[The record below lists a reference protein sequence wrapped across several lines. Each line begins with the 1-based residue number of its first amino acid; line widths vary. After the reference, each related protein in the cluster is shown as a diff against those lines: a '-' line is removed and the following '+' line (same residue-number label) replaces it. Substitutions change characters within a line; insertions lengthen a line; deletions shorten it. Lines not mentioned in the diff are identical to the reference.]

1 MKKIL
6 VVDND
11 QFMLKFISDVISQE
25 GFEVITAEDGLS
37 ALDILENYTPDIIFI
52 DLVMPNINGKK
63 LCKIIRGMEE
73 LEHSYIVILSAVA
86 AEEEVDFAELGAHAC
101 IAKGPLEE
109 MAQNIRAVIEQYN
122 RMPSQ
127 CLPEAP
133 MGIKNLHRRGITE
146 ELLSVKRHF
155 EIILEKMSEGI
166 LEITSKGRIVYAN
179 PIALILTGIAEKELL
194 GSYFIKLF
202 DENDHHRIN
211 ELLKTIDDKP
221 VTIADDSPV
230 NLNEHQVILSILP
243 IHEQLSTT
251 IVIMNEVT
259 ERKRSEKTLKETNKF
274 LRNILDSSSSIS
286 IMSTDLDQNILFWN
300 KGAENIFGYK
310 SEEIVG
316 IKKSDILYPGEE
328 EKALVE
334 DIRLLIRQNKKAI
347 TCEIREVA
355 KDGRKLWINLNLTP
369 RFDEKGNV
377 IGILGIGE
385 DITERKR
392 LEDQL
397 GQDEKMKAIGTLAGG
412 IAHDF
417 NNILAAIIGYT
428 EIAALQ
434 IPEESKAKESLKE
447 VLNAGRRARDLV
459 KQILAFSRK
468 GEQERIPM
476 QIGPVVKEALR
487 LLRSSLPTTI
497 EIRQNIESE
506 TGIVEADPTQIHQ
519 ILMNL
524 CANASQ
530 AMGEEGGI
538 LEVAIENVE
547 LGGLDSESGHFDIP
561 PGNYLRLTVSD
572 TGQGM
577 PPKVLERI
585 FEPYYTTKERGE
597 GTGLGLSVVH
607 GIVKN
612 YGGTVTAYSEPG
624 KGSTFHVY
632 FPVIEQKREVLETD
646 ESGPIPTG
654 NESILFIDDE
664 PPLVDLGKQMLGR
677 LGYKVSTRTSSL
689 EALELFKVK
698 PDQFDLVITD
708 MTMPNMTGEK
718 LARNLMKI
726 RSDILVI
733 ICTGYSE
740 FISEEK
746 ANKIGIRAFIMK
758 PLVMRDLAN
767 TVRKVLDNK

>member
-11 QFMLKFISDVISQE
+11 QFILEFISDVISQE

-37 ALDILENYTPDIIFI
+37 ALDILENYTPDIVFI
-52 DLVMPNINGKK
+52 DMIMPNINGKK
-63 LCKIIRGMEE
+63 LCKIIRGMKD
-73 LEHSYIVILSAVA
+73 LEHCYIVFLSAVSV
-86 AEEEVDFAELGAHAC
+86 EEEIDFAELGANVC

-109 MAQNIRAVIEQYN
+109 MTENIRAVINQYD

-127 CLPEAP
+127 RLSKALIGAANFHP
-133 MGIKNLHRRGITE
+133 RSITE

-155 EIILEKMSEGI
+155 ETVLEKMSEGI
-166 LEITSKGRIVYAN
+166 LEITSEGRIVYAN
-179 PIALILTGIAEKELL
+179 PIALALTGMAEKKLL

-202 DENDHHRIN
+202 NEDDQKRIH
-211 ELLKTIDDKP
+211 ELFKTIGDKAVKIP
-221 VTIADDSPV
+221 EHSPL
-230 NLNEHQVILSILP
+230 NLNEYQVVLSIFP
-243 IHEQLSTT
+243 INDRPSTT
-251 IVIMNEVT
+251 IVILNDVT
-259 ERKRSEKTLKETNKF
+259 ERKRSEKKLKETNRF

-316 IKKSDILYPGEE
+316 IKKTDILYPGEE

-334 DIRLLIRQNKKAI
+334 DIRSLIRQNKKAI

-392 LEDQL
+392 LQNQL

-412 IAHDF
+412 VAHDF
-417 NNILAAIIGYT
+417 NNILAAIIGFT

-434 IPEESKAKESLKE
+434 IPEESKAKESLKQ
-447 VLNAGRRARDLV
+447 VLDAGRRARDLV

-468 GEQERIPM
+468 GEQERIP
-476 QIGPVVKEALR
+476 IEITPIVKETLK
-487 LLRSSLPTTI
+487 LLRSSVPTTV
-497 EIRQNIESE
+497 EIRQDIERDPA
-506 TGIVEADPTQIHQ
+506 IVEADPTQIQQ

-524 CANASQ
+524 CANASH
-530 AMGEEGGI
+530 AMSERGGV
-538 LEVAIENVE
+538 LEVGIQNVQVRDW
-547 LGGLDSESGHFDIP
+547 DSEFGRLDMS
-561 PGNYLRLTVSD
+561 PGNYVRLAVSD

-577 PPKVLERI
+577 TPEVLERA

-607 GIVKN
+607 GIVKS
-612 YGGTVTAYSEPG
+612 YGGTITAYSEPG

-632 FPVIEQKREVLETD
+632 FPVIEKKGEIPETEEVA
-646 ESGPIPTG
+646 PIPTG
-654 NESILFIDDE
+654 NERILFIDDE
-664 PPLVDLGKQMLGR
+664 FPLVDLGKQMLEK
-677 LGYKVSTRTSSL
+677 LGYEVTIRTSSI
-689 EALELFKVK
+689 EALKLFKVK
-698 PDQFDLVITD
+698 PSEFDLVITD

-718 LARNLMKI
+718 LAVELMKI
-726 RSDILVI
+726 RSDTPVI
-733 ICTGYSE
+733 ICTGYSRY
-740 FISEEK
+740 ISEKK
-746 ANKIGIRAFIMK
+746 AKDMGVRAFVMK
-758 PLVMRDLAN
+758 PLMMRDLAR
-767 TVRKVLDNK
+767 TVRKVLDK

>member
-1 MKKIL
+1 M
-6 VVDND
+6 
-11 QFMLKFISDVISQE
+11 
-25 GFEVITAEDGLS
+25 AE
-37 ALDILENYTPDIIFI
+37 
-52 DLVMPNINGKK
+52 
-63 LCKIIRGMEE
+63 
-73 LEHSYIVILSAVA
+73 
-86 AEEEVDFAELGAHAC
+86 
-101 IAKGPLEE
+101 
-109 MAQNIRAVIEQYN
+109 NIRAVINQYD

-127 CLPEAP
+127 RLSKALIGSANFHP
-133 MGIKNLHRRGITE
+133 RSITE

-155 EIILEKMSEGI
+155 EIVLEKMSEGI
-166 LEITSKGRIVYAN
+166 LEITSEGRIVYAN
-179 PIALILTGIAEKELL
+179 PIALALTGMAEKDLL

-202 DENDHHRIN
+202 NEDDQQRIH
-211 ELLKTIDDKP
+211 ELFKTIGDKTVKIP
-221 VTIADDSPV
+221 EHSPL
-230 NLNEHQVILSILP
+230 NLNEYQVVLSILP
-243 IHEQLSTT
+243 IHEKPSTT
-251 IVIMNEVT
+251 IVIMNDVT

-316 IKKSDILYPGEE
+316 IKKTDILYPGEE

-334 DIRLLIRQNKKAI
+334 DIRSLMRKNKRAI
-347 TCEIREVA
+347 TSEIREVA

-392 LEDQL
+392 LENQL
-397 GQDEKMKAIGTLAGG
+397 RQDEKMKAIGTLAGG
-412 IAHDF
+412 VAHDF
-417 NNILAAIIGYT
+417 NNILSAIIGYT

-434 IPEESKAKESLKE
+434 ISEESKAKESLKE

-476 QIGPVVKEALR
+476 QIGPIVKEALK

-497 EIRQNIESE
+497 EIRQNIESD
-506 TGIVEADPTQIHQ
+506 TGIVDADPTQIHQ

-524 CANASQ
+524 CANASH

-538 LEVAIENVE
+538 LEVEIANVR
-547 LGGLDSESGHFDIP
+547 LGSSDSELTHFDIT

-577 PPKVLERI
+577 PREVLERI

-597 GTGLGLSVVH
+597 GNGLGLSVVH
-607 GIVKN
+607 GIVKS

-632 FPVIEQKREVLETD
+632 LPVIEEKREVPETD
-646 ESGPIPTG
+646 DSGPIPTG
-654 NESILFIDDE
+654 NERILFIDDE
-664 PPLVDLGKQMLGR
+664 PPLVDLGNQMLKR

-708 MTMPNMTGEK
+708 MTMPNMTGER
-718 LARNLMKI
+718 LARNLMII
-726 RSDILVI
+726 RSDIPVI
-733 ICTGYSE
+733 ICTGYSTH
-740 FISEEK
+740 ISEEK
-746 ANKIGIRAFIMK
+746 ANEIGIRAFIMK
-758 PLVMRDLAN
+758 PLVMRDLAKI
-767 TVRKVLDNK
+767 VRKVLDNK